1 MEKKRRSKSDGYL
14 FVVGGPGGSGST
26 VISERLAK
34 HFGLSRIYAGS
45 LFRTTIREK
54 GYENIEDFYQRSN
67 KEELLKIDMEVD
79 RFLLEESK
87 KGNLLIESK
96 IFAGILHI
104 KDLPSTV
111 TIWLDASLHVRA
123 LRHLRREDSKVK
135 GLINRIVEYFK
146 IRRNLKKRMVLDKKR
161 YKELYGVD
169 YGKPKLYN
177 DIVIDSSKINEEET
191 FNLILKKLKDGRFIE
206 EK

>member
-1 MEKKRRSKSDGYL
+1 MEKKRRTKNDGYL

-26 VISERLAK
+26 IISEKLSK
-34 HFGLSRIYAGS
+34 HFGLRRIYAGS
-45 LFRTTIREK
+45 IFRSEILKR
-54 GYENIEDFYQRSN
+54 GYENIEDFYTSSN
-67 KEELLKIDMEVD
+67 KNDLLKLDMEVD

-104 KDLPSTV
+104 KDIPSTV

-123 LRHLRREDSKVK
+123 LRHLNKLDFDSFWVK
-135 GLINRIVEYFK
+135 LMAYFK
-146 IRRNLKKRMVLDKKR
+146 IRRNLKKRWRLDNKR
-161 YKELYGVD
+161 YKDLYGVD

-177 DIVIDSSKINEEET
+177 DIVIDSSKMNEEET
-191 FNLILKKLKDGRFIE
+191 FNLILKKLKDGRYIKKE
-206 EK
+206 